1 MVSLRRSFL
10 LVGLC
15 LVMASL
21 ASAQT
26 PAFQCVANAGVP
38 PLVRAEGLTELVGDL
53 VLNCNNGTSTAL
65 GASVPQVNVRIFLNT
80 NVTSRLVATGW
91 NEAFLIIDEPT
102 PANLRL
108 CTLISGCPEL
118 GVNPNAA
125 ISGSGPGVN
134 YKTDPTVENVYQ
146 GQPTPGTSNQVDF
159 IGVPIDPPG
168 TAITRIIRITNV
180 RANANQLGVA
190 TTLVPTQIQM
200 FISLTGA
207 TSIPVNNPIQ
217 VVAFVVPGLT
227 FSVTGGGSNT
237 QCLAFSRTI
246 TLNYTERFA
255 TAFKR
260 RSYQK
265 DQLTVATQ
273 NIVGF
278 IYNTETGFYHPTFPS
293 TNGANVA
300 GRATQGTRLRALFT
314 SIQAGVTLAVSTSH
328 CGNLEAGVPVCPSA
342 AVLGAAVGL
351 GQYALLTA
359 TDANGAG
366 GFVAASGTLTI
377 SSAGTAL
384 AVWEVLEDQPTQTQT
399 YAFSA
404 TFAATPDLPNNRP
417 GIGTAN
423 VSGSF
428 APVYSSTS
436 SPTLASQS
444 VAISTDNQPRFADT
458 GGSTGVLT
466 ITPCTC
472 NLLYPFLS
480 NKLGFD
486 TGIVVANTS
495 EDGYARLGFGAGA
508 ARQNGVI
515 TITYFSRAGD
525 PDPPDFTTPTPVNA
539 GDMAVWTLSA
549 GGTHSIP
556 ATPGFEGYMIVHAR
570 FQFCHGFA
578 FISDANAARLS
589 HGYLALVLD
598 VPGLFRSTTPGESL
612 GQ

>member
-53 VLNCNNGTSTAL
+53 VLNCNNGTATAL
-65 GASVPQVNVRIFLNT
+65 NANVPQVNVRIFLNT
-80 NVTSRLVATGW
+80 NVTSRLTATGW

-108 CTLISGCPEL
+108 CTANVGCPEVGTNL
-118 GVNPNAA
+118 LPA
-125 ISGSGPGVN
+125 ISGTGPGVD
-134 YKTDPTVENVYQ
+134 YKTNGNVENVYQ
-146 GQPTPGTSNQVDF
+146 GQPTPGTANQVDF

-168 TAITRIIRITNV
+168 TAVTRIIRITNV

-190 TTLVPTQIQM
+190 TTLIPTQIQM

-227 FSVTGGGSNT
+227 FTVSGGGTNT
-237 QCLAFSRTI
+237 QCLAFTRTI
-246 TLNYTERFA
+246 TLNYQERFA

-260 RSYQK
+260 RSFQASPSSA
-265 DQLTVATQ
+265 ATQ
-273 NIVGF
+273 NLVGF
-278 IYNTETGFYHPTFPS
+278 IYNTETGFYNPTFTT

-300 GRATQGTRLRALFT
+300 GRASQGTRLRAFFT
-314 SIQAGVTLAVSTSH
+314 SLQLGVGLAVSTT
-328 CGNLEAGVPVCPSA
+328 CTGCA
-342 AVLGAAVGL
+342 AVADPGVGL
-351 GQYALLTA
+351 DSLLTA

-366 GFVAASGTLTI
+366 GFSAATGTLTI
-377 SSAGTAL
+377 SSSQTAL
-384 AVWEVLEDQPTQTQT
+384 AVWEVLADLPTSVQT
-399 YAFSA
+399 YSYTASFS
-404 TFAATPDLPNNRP
+404 ATPDLPNNRP
-417 GIGTAN
+417 GTGTAN

-466 ITPCTC
+466 ITPCSC
-472 NLLYPFLS
+472 NLLYPFMT

-486 TGIVVANTS
+486 TGIVVVNAS
-495 EDGYARLGFGAGA
+495 EDGYARLSFGAGA

-525 PDPPDFTTPTPVNA
+525 PDPADFTTPTPVNS
-539 GDMAVWTLSA
+539 GDMAVFTLSA

-556 ATPGFEGYMIVHAR
+556 ATPSFEGYMIVHAR

-578 FISDANAARLS
+578 YISDQNAARLS

-598 VPGLFRSTTPGESL
+598 APGLYRTLTVGESL